1 MQKKIHIKKGDQV
14 MVITGESKG
23 QKGRILEVNRDKNR
37 ALVEGVNLVSK
48 HTKPN
53 AKAPQGGILKK
64 EAPVHIS
71 NLMLI
76 DPTSG
81 KPTRVGKKLNE
92 KDKLVRYKDEIVPA
106 LMKEFGYSTVMQ
118 VPKLKKIVINQGV
131 GQAIADKKL
140 LEFGV
145 KELSD
150 IAGQKA
156 VQTMST
162 KDISNFK
169 LRKNMPIGIMTTLR
183 RDRMYEF
190 LERLISV
197 ALPRI
202 RDFKGINSK
211 LDGRGNYTLG
221 ITEQI
226 IFPEIDLD
234 KIAKIMGLQI
244 TFVTSA
250 DTDEEALALLKHF
263 GLPFKNIKN

>member
-1 MQKKIHIKKGDQV
+1 MY
-14 MVITGESKG
+14 T
-23 QKGRILEVNRDKNR
+23 
-37 ALVEGVNLVSK
+37 A
-48 HTKPN
+48 T
-53 AKAPQGGILKK
+53 LK
-64 EAPVHIS
+64 
-71 NLMLI
+71 
-76 DPTSG
+76 T
-81 KPTRVGKKLNE
+81 
-92 KDKLVRYKDEIVPA
+92 RYKNEIVPA
-106 LMKEFGYSTVMQ
+106 LVKEFGYKTVMQ

-145 KELSD
+145 KEISD

-156 VQTMST
+156 VQTYSG

-169 LRKNMPIGIMTTLR
+169 LRKNMPIGIMVTLR

-190 LERLISV
+190 LERLVSV

-202 RDFKGINSK
+202 RDFKGINAK

-234 KIAKIMGLQI
+234 KIAKIMGLQV

-250 DTDEEALALLKHF
+250 RTDEEALALLRNF
-263 GLPFKNIKN
+263 GLPFKTSKN

>member
-1 MQKKIHIKKGDQV
+1 MY
-14 MVITGESKG
+14 TP
-23 QKGRILEVNRDKNR
+23 
-37 ALVEGVNLVSK
+37 ALK
-48 HTKPN
+48 TK
-53 AKAPQGGILKK
+53 
-64 EAPVHIS
+64 
-71 NLMLI
+71 
-76 DPTSG
+76 
-81 KPTRVGKKLNE
+81 
-92 KDKLVRYKDEIVPA
+92 YKDEIVPA
-106 LMKEFGYSTVMQ
+106 LMKEFGYKSIMQ
-118 VPKLKKIVINQGV
+118 VPKLEKIVLNQGM

-145 KELSD
+145 KEISD

-156 VQTMST
+156 VQTFSG

-169 LRKNMPIGIMTTLR
+169 LRKNMPIGIMVTLR
-183 RDRMYEF
+183 KERMFEF

-202 RDFKGINSK
+202 RDFKGINAK

-234 KIAKIMGLQI
+234 KVAKIMGLQI

-250 DTDEEALALLKHF
+250 DTDEEAFALLKQF
-263 GLPFKNIKN
+263 GLPFKNLKN